1 MRTQSRQK
9 KSSRT
14 IAVARCVAIRNV
26 RKYLS
31 FWWMFQPSSF
41 GRITLC
47 PRLETGNS
55 SDTPCKQPQHDRA
68 GIGDQRCDDH
78 VARVVRFGPVRNQA
92 NTRQARPT
100 RNAAIPCLAW

>member
-9 KSSRT
+9 NTNST

-47 PRLETGNS
+47 PRLETGKS
-55 SDTPCKQPQHDRA
+55 SETPCRSPRMIACGYEISEERITRA
-68 GIGDQRCDDH
+68 
-78 VARVVRFGPVRNQA
+78 V
-92 NTRQARPT
+92 
-100 RNAAIPCLAW
+100 